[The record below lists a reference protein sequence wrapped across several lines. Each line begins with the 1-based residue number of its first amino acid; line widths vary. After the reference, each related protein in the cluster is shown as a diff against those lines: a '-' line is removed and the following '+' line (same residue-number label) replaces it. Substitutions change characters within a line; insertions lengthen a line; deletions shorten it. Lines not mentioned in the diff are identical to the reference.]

1 MRKEY
6 YRLKP
11 PMKIDIKILNK
22 ALANGS
28 RYYIKIKIH
37 HDQVGFIPGTQG
49 CLTFKNYHTHKL
61 KNKHLKTC
69 RKTIGQKSNIYFCF
83 VLFFKKTLNK
93 VEEIRTDL
101 SQPNKEHL

>member
-37 HDQVGFIPGTQG
+37 HDQVGFIPGT
-49 CLTFKNYHTHKL
+49 
-61 KNKHLKTC
+61 
-69 RKTIGQKSNIYFCF
+69 
-83 VLFFKKTLNK
+83 
-93 VEEIRTDL
+93 
-101 SQPNKEHL
+101 